1 MIEPVLG
8 EGGFIPASKSGMTE
22 LKEYCTQNEILF
34 ISDEVQTGFGRT
46 GSLFAI
52 EQFDIE
58 PDMITIAKSIA
69 GGLPLSGVIGKKEI
83 IDSVHIGGIGGTY
96 SGNPVACEAALA
108 VLDII
113 EEQELPKKANKIGDL
128 IRSRINS
135 ILPICP
141 WIKEVRGMGAMIGIE
156 IINDKTG
163 EPDKER
169 TNRIHQQ
176 ALRNGLIMITAGT
189 FGNIIRTLMPLT
201 IDKATLNEGIDIL
214 INALKTH

>member
-1 MIEPVLG
+1 MY
-8 EGGFIPASKSGMTE
+8 F
-22 LKEYCTQNEILF
+22 EYFLAILVSF
-34 ISDEVQTGFGRT
+34 LIFLRLRKKIKKYNSIYN
-46 GSLFAI
+46 LN
-52 EQFDIE
+52 
-58 PDMITIAKSIA
+58 KSIT
-69 GGLPLSGVIGKKEI
+69 K
-83 IDSVHIGGIGGTY
+83 
-96 SGNPVACEAALA
+96 
-108 VLDII
+108 
-113 EEQELPKKANKIGDL
+113 
-128 IRSRINS
+128 
-135 ILPICP
+135 
-141 WIKEVRGMGAMIGIE
+141 GIE

>member
-1 MIEPVLG
+1 MPIAYKFANLVCSTSIEP
-8 EGGFIPASKSGMTE
+8 EA
-22 LKEYCTQNEILF
+22 
-34 ISDEVQTGFGRT
+34 FGRV
-46 GSLFAI
+46 SI
-52 EQFDIE
+52 EAQSMEKPI
-58 PDMITIAKSIA
+58 IASN
-69 GGLPLSGVIGKKEI
+69 
-83 IDSVHIGGIGGTY
+83 IGG
-96 SGNPVACEAALA
+96 S
-108 VLDII
+108 
-113 EEQELPKKANKIGDL
+113 
-128 IRSRINS
+128 
-135 ILPICP
+135 
-141 WIKEVRGMGAMIGIE
+141 KET

>member
-1 MIEPVLG
+1 MD
-8 EGGFIPASKSGMTE
+8 K
-22 LKEYCTQNEILF
+22 
-34 ISDEVQTGFGRT
+34 R
-46 GSLFAI
+46 
-52 EQFDIE
+52 
-58 PDMITIAKSIA
+58 
-69 GGLPLSGVIGKKEI
+69 
-83 IDSVHIGGIGGTY
+83 
-96 SGNPVACEAALA
+96 
-108 VLDII
+108 
-113 EEQELPKKANKIGDL
+113 
-128 IRSRINS
+128 
-135 ILPICP
+135 
-141 WIKEVRGMGAMIGIE
+141 VRGMGAMIGIE

>member
-1 MIEPVLG
+1 
-8 EGGFIPASKSGMTE
+8 
-22 LKEYCTQNEILF
+22 
-34 ISDEVQTGFGRT
+34 
-46 GSLFAI
+46 
-52 EQFDIE
+52 
-58 PDMITIAKSIA
+58 MITIAKSIA

-108 VLDII
+108 VLEII
-113 EEQELPKKANKIGDL
+113 EEQELPKKSNKIGDL
-128 IRSRINS
+128 IRSRFNS